1 MTESASREIL
11 RYIAMSAE
19 PGTPVVVELDELKSA
34 AGEEIAAADVKELA
48 MNGCIALKYSDGK
61 SFCVA
66 LTEKGLDLSARTPEE
81 TAPARGKLRD
91 VSPKKIF
98 LTGFLGGVSGGIAVL
113 AIILAL
119 FYLITNID

>member
-66 LTEKGLDLSARTPEE
+66 LTEKGLDVSARMPDD
-81 TAPARGKLRD
+81 ASPAKGKGAD
-91 VSPKKIF
+91 VSVKKIF
-98 LTGFLGGVSGGIAVL
+98 LTGFLGGVSGGLAVF
-113 AIILAL
+113 AILIGIIFLIL
-119 FYLITNID
+119 NID